1 MPSFQQFTAEVSEK
15 KYLNSKVLF
24 LRLKLISPAEI
35 NFVAGQYVTL
45 ILSPTLRR
53 SYSIFSSVKQK
64 DAIDLIIDVTPVGP
78 GTTFIKNMNMGQKI
92 DFLGPL
98 GHFTVETSANNIFF
112 IATGTGF
119 SPICCMLQSLIPEK
133 IKNYE
138 SVTVLYGVSFKENA
152 VFYDQCKAFAAQFQS
167 FHYIPCVS
175 RETVADGFHGHV
187 TDYLK
192 QNEATIPFSTS
203 HFFIC
208 GGRDMVNDVTS
219 ILTSKG
225 VPQEQITT
233 EKY

>member
-1 MPSFQQFTAEVSEK
+1 M
-15 KYLNSKVLF
+15 LF
-24 LRLKLISPAEI
+24 LRLKLINPIEI
-35 NFVAGQYVTL
+35 NFIAGQYVTL
-45 ILSPTLRR
+45 ILSPSLRPAPNGAGLRR
-53 SYSIFSSVKQK
+53 SYSIFSSAKQK
-64 DAIDLIIDVTPVGP
+64 DAIDLIIDVTPDGP
-78 GTTFIKNMNMGQKI
+78 GTTAIKNTSVGQKI

-98 GHFTVETSANNIFF
+98 GHFTVETQAKNIFF

-152 VFYDQCKAFAAQFQS
+152 VFYDQCKNFAAQYPN

-175 RETVADGFHGHV
+175 RETVADGFQGHV

-192 QNEATIPFSTS
+192 QNETTIPFSTS
-203 HFFIC
+203 HFFVC
-208 GGRDMVNDVTS
+208 GGRDMVNDVITF
-219 ILTSKG
+219 LKAKN
-225 VPQEQITT
+225 VPDAQIST